1 MRKAIPAAAIMATA
15 AGAVIANEIP
25 DLRGTWRGDVETVLV
40 TIPRWQTLR
49 DNAAI
54 FGGFP
59 VTLEI
64 VRQDGRRF
72 SGKVDVDGE
81 VTPIV
86 GVLTTQDTMRWSQ
99 EGRLV
104 EGRLLDPQTIDHC
117 YVDPD
122 PSTQFAACGVLKRDG
137 GS

>member
-1 MRKAIPAAAIMATA
+1 MRKMIPAAAVMATA
-15 AGAVIANEIP
+15 AGVAVADEIP
-25 DLRGTWRGDVETVLV
+25 DLRGTWRGNVETVLL
-40 TIPRWQTLR
+40 TTQRWQRMR

-59 VTLEI
+59 VTLDI
-64 VRQDGRRF
+64 WRQDGRRF
-72 SGKVDVDGE
+72 SGKVDIDGE
-81 VTPIV
+81 ITPIV
-86 GVLTTQDTMRWSQ
+86 GVLTTQDTIRWSQ

-104 EGRLLDPQTIDHC
+104 DGRLLDPQTIDHC